1 MNKWNYW
8 VSTNLSGDWSE
19 LPIVTPQQMKTARK
33 IKYLFTGDLKKS
45 ILTNPIFI
53 GTEAH
58 LVSIL

>member
-1 MNKWNYW
+1 M
-8 VSTNLSGDWSE
+8 STNLSGDWSE